1 MSTSKIDKN
10 IFEVD
15 ECIGPSL
22 SGLPNHFH
30 SDIYEIYYLVKG
42 NVGYFVSEKT
52 YNVVEGDVIVIP
64 PNTLH
69 KTVPKNDQVRTRI
82 IINLNKSFLKEFDS
96 HDISLQNDVSI
107 IHSDKDNRIGAIFR
121 ELLEEYKG
129 KQNKTL
135 LKALTCE
142 LVILLQREKNKK
154 SKSIEGSA
162 TSQLISD
169 VVIYI
174 NSYYNSKITLE
185 KTAKMF
191 FTNASYLSR
200 TFKESTGISFSDYLV
215 NFRIKKSLEMMEETD
230 KNITQIAYDTGFG
243 STNHFCKAFK
253 SVMGESPLQYRKKHF
268 LKDTNKKN
276 KKN

>member
-96 HDISLQNDVSI
+96 RDILLNNDVSI
-107 IHSDKDNRIGAIFR
+107 IHSEKGDRIGEIFH

-129 KQNKTL
+129 KQNVAL

-142 LVILLQREKNKK
+142 LIILMQREKDKKNKLV
-154 SKSIEGSA
+154 EGSA

-230 KNITQIAYDTGFG
+230 KNITQIAYDAGFG